1 MSSRKSEMEISDQ
14 QMSNIIKLTQVI
26 ENANR
31 QEIFGLVDLIT
42 LEKHSIKTRG

>member
-1 MSSRKSEMEISDQ
+1 MDQLVKKGIPLNLMSSRKSEMEISDQ

-31 QEIFGLVDLIT
+31 QEIFGLVD
-42 LEKHSIKTRG
+42 